1 MSVNNDVQIE
11 KWPCI
16 NSFFQQLFDVKTLK
30 TKSET
35 GLSFKCLLC
44 LPKQKIVCA
53 SQSSNANLRTHIKVG
68 NYPWLLLLFLHL
80 ILRVSLHSTDPCLT

>member
-16 NSFFQQLFDVKTLK
+16 NSFFQQLFDVKA
-30 TKSET
+30 KSET

-44 LPKQKIVCA
+44 LPKQKILSA

-68 NYPWLLLLFLHL
+68 NIMVIIIIFTFN
-80 ILRVSLHSTDPCLT
+80 SKGKSTDQYLT